1 MRIVKD
7 GRFYGQSGRMRFGQ
21 PWVGAYLY
29 AVESVRTPATILGWS
44 AAKDETKVCLCL
56 KTSCVY
62 GADDMSVSLRYEDG
76 PDNVFVVIRRQA
88 PVPGGERRVRAPT
101 EPTATP
107 MRTCFAARDQP
118 NMAERHSGAARPS
131 IVRKRQNERPI
142 HASLERSRG
151 PARRHTYTDCT

>member
-76 PDNVFVVIRRQA
+76 LDNVFVVI
-88 PVPGGERRVRAPT
+88 PPLSSKPGRVMDWMSKTKSMMLLNYMRMIIVVAFNELCAGITVEKVLEPRA
-101 EPTATP
+101 
-107 MRTCFAARDQP
+107 
-118 NMAERHSGAARPS
+118 
-131 IVRKRQNERPI
+131 
-142 HASLERSRG
+142 L
-151 PARRHTYTDCT
+151 